1 MKDLIKEYEED
12 NRYLENEAEL
22 PEEIIEQN
30 KMRNKKKQMK
40 KTPGKGIFVWD
51 KGWDV
56 VVGIMLG
63 VGRTISTGGLV
74 GNNVSDKV
82 ALDYKFE
89 VNSFKFE
96 LP

>member
-1 MKDLIKEYEED
+1 MD
-12 NRYLENEAEL
+12 NTYIEKEAEL
-22 PEEIIEQN
+22 PDEIIQQN
-30 KMRNKKKQMK
+30 KMRNRKKGEK

-74 GNNVSDKV
+74 GNAISDRV
-82 ALDYKFE
+82 ELDYKYE